1 MQKVNKVTGIL
12 VIALFYCISAGLVN
26 TNYDNA
32 EFAVLSKADKNVYSS
47 VAMLN
52 MQCHTVPGD
61 NQVKTISS
69 LAAKFIRIEFCK
81 LSVIDEHFSG
91 VFGQRSGRS
100 IFNVANFFIQKYK
113 KSILFPFHNF
123 W

>member
-1 MQKVNKVTGIL
+1 MQKVKKVTGIL
-12 VIALFYCISAGLVN
+12 VIALFYCISAGFVN
-26 TNYDNA
+26 TYCDHA
-32 EFAVLSKADKNVYSS
+32 EYTALSKAERNVYSS
-47 VAMLN
+47 VALMN
-52 MQCHTVPGD
+52 MHCHTVPGE

-81 LSVIDEHFSG
+81 LSVICDHFSG
-91 VFGQRSGRS
+91 VTGQRPGRS
-100 IFNVANFFIQKYK
+100 FFYVAIFFMQQYK